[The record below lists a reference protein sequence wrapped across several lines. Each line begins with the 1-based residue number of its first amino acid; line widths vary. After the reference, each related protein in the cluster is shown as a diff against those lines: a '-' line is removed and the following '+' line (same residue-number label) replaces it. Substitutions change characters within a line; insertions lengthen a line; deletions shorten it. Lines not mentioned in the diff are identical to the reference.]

1 MSGGFFNFGP
11 TYNSTKYVR
20 IAYEGTIN
28 GIHAVDVAAAQ
39 AANGELAGKFLA
51 VGANGVKVAAAG
63 GQNTVGLCREDLNDM
78 VNASGK
84 ASFYFRGGE
93 YYVAEARLGEAVTGF
108 APGDA
113 ITSDANGK
121 IVKATASDKALGTV
135 THVGEFR
142 NGNMYEWAGAAA
154 NGGLFLG
161 FILHI

>member
-28 GIHAVDVAAAQ
+28 GIHDIDTAAAQ
-39 AANGELAGKFLA
+39 AVNGELAGKFVAL
-51 VGANGVKVAAAG
+51 GANGVKTAAAG
-63 GQNTVGLCREDLNDM
+63 GQTVVGLCREDLNDM
-78 VNASGK
+78 INASGK